1 MKHLITLALLIALPA
16 FATNK
21 HQQPENEAHATAN
34 AQSRSSSTSIAAQG
48 QIQGQKQAQGQTQ
61 NLVGGS
67 QSQTATVG
75 DVSSA
80 GGDGGSVGDITVEGN
95 NYKRNAPSVT
105 VIPGQSTAPFMQCI
119 GLGGSN
125 QNGSA
130 TGAWCWIQRD
140 AFALSQWEELS
151 RLNLPEPAAEARCQ
165 TKLLWKPF
173 GSKENCLATM
183 TQVVIEQHLNDGVV
197 DDPKP

>member
-21 HQQPENEAHATAN
+21 PQQPENEANATATSGSS
-34 AQSRSSSTSIAAQG
+34 AVSGSKSRSVSGAFVENRSTVSVG
-48 QIQGQKQAQGQTQ
+48 DTT
-61 NLVGGS
+61 VTGGS
-67 QSQTATVG
+67 
-75 DVSSA
+75 
-80 GGDGGSVGDITVEGN
+80 GGNGGQGGEGGQGGSVGDISAGN
-95 NYKRNAPSVT
+95 TNYKRNAPSVT
-105 VIPGQSTAPFMQCI
+105 VIPGQSTAPFMKCI